1 MQLLILMLYI
11 NKILYKS
18 VIGVGSVHGLEMEGM
33 ENGLWVEVG
42 TPKANALN
50 LAEQKTHVI
59 MHPSH

>member
-1 MQLLILMLYI
+1 M
-11 NKILYKS
+11 
-18 VIGVGSVHGLEMEGM
+18 GSVRGLEMEGK

-50 LAEQKTHVI
+50 LEEKKTHVI